1 MTRLIN
7 ADKYKNHL
15 VFYQWTLEKFYPNCQ
30 GLIARVI
37 ALVDDMETVD
47 AVPVKHGKW
56 IDMDEQSYTWKVRC
70 SVCGH
75 ERSMLSTQ
83 GEYPNYCENCGA
95 RMDEE

>member
-1 MTRLIN
+1 MIDL
-7 ADKYKNHL
+7 DKLRKSEGYMLAIVNTKTGE
-15 VFYQWTLEKFYPNCQ
+15 YE
-30 GLIARVI
+30 
-37 ALVDDMETVD
+37 
-47 AVPVKHGKW
+47 PVSKEVQQVRHGHW